1 MRIFASH
8 GTLYLKLF
16 LVAVIAASMN
26 AELNYVQL
34 ETDARNLIGN
44 EEICNKF
51 DVVIL
56 GDVFYDSEIATLL
69 IPWLKLLL
77 KHDKVVSFFDEFL
90 RCIRKAS
97 FYFFIIQ
104 GFNRRP
110 RPTRFGF
117 QFKIEVVIKLIV
129 TGQCKERESRL

>member
-1 MRIFASH
+1 MSISRLNLRLLKDEILSGCPQMRILASH

-56 GDVFYDSEIATLL
+56 GDVFYDSEIAKLL

-97 FYFFIIQ
+97 FLFFH
-104 GFNRRP
+104 NS
-110 RPTRFGF
+110 RF
-117 QFKIEVVIKLIV
+117 
-129 TGQCKERESRL
+129 